1 MIVAMNAT
9 SPLRK
14 VFPPSREVAI
24 VVYPGVQSLDLAGPL
39 EVFSGAQ
46 LLLDLEQDDARC
58 GYHVS
63 VISRDGAPL
72 ETSSGLTIVPGAGL
86 GDAPG
91 DIDTLI
97 VAGGYG
103 CVEATEDTALIDWV
117 RQASTRA
124 RRTAPVCT
132 G

>member
-24 VVYPGVQSLDLAGPL
+24 VVYPGVQSLDL
-39 EVFSGAQ
+39 
-46 LLLDLEQDDARC
+46 EQDDARC

-72 ETSSGLTIVPGAGL
+72 ETSSGLTIIPGAGL